1 MKRQNLTIIGG
12 GSTYTLGMMM
22 SLIAEKENLPLK
34 TIRFYDIDGERQKLN
49 SEATKILLK
58 EKYPEVEEFVYT
70 TNREEAFKDTDVFF
84 IQIRTGG
91 LAMRERDEQISLSHG
106 CVGQETCGA
115 GGMAYGLRSIGDMI
129 DLVKDIRK
137 FSPDAWVLNYTNPA
151 AIVAEALNR
160 VYPDNKKILNICD
173 MPCVIMES
181 YAKMLG
187 CELWDLVPEY
197 YGLNHYGWFTKVRN
211 RQGEDLTQ
219 KIKDIILEK
228 GLEASAVDIAHD
240 QSWQATFKNMQ
251 MMLADNPEYLPSTYL
266 QYYLY
271 PEKMVAKEDINN
283 TRARQVINGREKT
296 VFSMCRRIIEN
307 NTTECENM
315 HADVHGIYMVRVA
328 ASVLF
333 NQGEKYLVIVPNNGI
348 ISNLQDDAMVEV
360 PAALMNHG
368 VEPYSIG
375 KIPTFQKA
383 MIETQLGF
391 EKLVVD
397 AWFTGSRQKLI
408 NALTLNRT
416 VISVPKAKKLAEDI
430 LEENK
435 AYLPQFFEQEA

>member
-34 TIRFYDIDGERQKLN
+34 SVRFYDIDGERQRLN
-49 SEATKILLK
+49 AEATAILLK
-58 EKYPEVEEFVYT
+58 EKYPEVEEFIYT
-70 TNREEAFKDTDVFF
+70 TNREEAFVDTDIFF

-91 LAMRERDEQISLSHG
+91 LEMRERDEQIALSHG

-129 DLVKDIRK
+129 DLVDDIRK
-137 FSPDAWVLNYTNPA
+137 YSHDAWILNYTNPA
-151 AIVAEALNR
+151 AIVAEALNQAL
-160 VYPDNKKILNICD
+160 PNDKKILNICD

-181 YAKMLG
+181 YAKMLD
-187 CELWDLVPEY
+187 CELWDLVPDY
-197 YGLNHYGWFTKVRN
+197 YGLNHYGWFRKVYN
-211 RQGEDLTQ
+211 REGEDLTQ
-219 KIKDIILEK
+219 RIKDIILEK
-228 GLEASAVDIAHD
+228 GLQASAVDIAHD
-240 QSWQATFKNMQ
+240 QSWQTTFKNMK
-251 MMLADNPEYLPSTYL
+251 MMLEDNPQFLPSTYL

-271 PEKMVAKEDINN
+271 PEQMVAKEDINN

-296 VFSMCRRIIEN
+296 VFDMCQRIVDSGTTAYEN
-307 NTTECENM
+307 L

-328 ASVLF
+328 ASALF
-333 NQGEKYLVIVPNNGI
+333 NKGEKYLVIVQNNGV
-348 ISNLQDDAMVEV
+348 ISNLQEDAMVEV
-360 PAALMNHG
+360 PAAVMSHG
-368 VEPYSIG
+368 VEPYSVG

-397 AWFTGSRQKLI
+397 AWFEGSRQDLV

-416 VISVPKAKKLAEDI
+416 VVNVQTAKQLVDEI

-435 AYLPQFFEQEA
+435 QYLPQFFKQQA